1 MDTST
6 IIGAL
11 MALAGVVMGGWS
23 WVTKKTKDNA
33 PGVIDAIQQVL
44 DKLDSDKA
52 EKDKA
57 QPVVPGKVSREDAIA
72 AADTLFKYFESA
84 PTMDASDALQSII
97 KLLFSL
103 KV

>member
-1 MDTST
+1 MDIST
-6 IIGAL
+6 IVGAM
-11 MALAGVVMGGWS
+11 MAIAGAIMGAWS
-23 WVTKKTKDNA
+23 WVSKKTKDNA

-44 DKLDSDKA
+44 DKLDQDKA

-57 QPVVPGKVSREDAIA
+57 NPPAPGQVTREEAIA
-72 AADTLFKYFESA
+72 AADTLFRYFESV
-84 PTMDASDALQSII
+84 PSMDASDALQAII

>member
-11 MALAGVVMGGWS
+11 MALAGAAMGAWS
-23 WVTKKTKDNA
+23 WVSKKTKDSA

-44 DKLDSDKA
+44 EKLDQDKT

-57 QPVVPGKVSREDAIA
+57 NPPAPGQVTRDEAIA
-72 AADTLFKYFESA
+72 AADTLFRYFESA
-84 PTMDASDALQSII
+84 PSMDASDALQAII